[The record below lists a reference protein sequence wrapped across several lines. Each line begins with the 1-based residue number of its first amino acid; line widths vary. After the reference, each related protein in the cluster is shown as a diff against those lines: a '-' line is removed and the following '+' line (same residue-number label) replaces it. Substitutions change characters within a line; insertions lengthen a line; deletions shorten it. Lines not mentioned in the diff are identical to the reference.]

1 MQVYSGLA
9 TSHGIAIGISRK
21 ILREPLE
28 IKQTSIT
35 PDEITRE
42 LQRFEAGV
50 ESIIL
55 ELDELIKLYSHSR
68 DNRDILTTHKM
79 ILMDPEFLIR
89 VRTKIT
95 KELFTTEHAI
105 QQHFAEV
112 VELFQKMDNE
122 YFAQRS
128 ADYKDVSDR
137 LLSHLLNKSS
147 DSLDSIEAGT
157 IIISDTISPSLL
169 SRLIQQNI
177 GGLCLE
183 RGTRNSHSSIIA
195 RSMNVPMIINVPQ
208 VSTEFADG
216 QMMIL
221 DGNTGT
227 VILHP
232 DEATLQEYQKKL
244 TQQQHRRDKLQEMLY
259 ESAVTSDGHPVILR
273 SNIEIPEEMTAV
285 LDANSDGIGLF
296 RTEFL
301 FMGSN
306 HLPSEQEQYNMYRSI
321 AEQAAPHSVTIR
333 TIDVGGDKL
342 SALLNLDRE
351 SNPNLG
357 CRGIRLSF
365 AKEEVFRV
373 QIRAVL
379 RANIT
384 GSIKLMFPMI
394 SGIGEFRKVKDIIV
408 QCGAELDDRG
418 EPWRMP
424 DLGVMI
430 EVPSAALTAD
440 VLAKEVAFMSI
451 GTNDLVQYTLAVD
464 RDNDMVEAYYQTA
477 HPAVL
482 RLIEHTAQQ
491 AAAHNIPV
499 AVCGEMAGDPRYLPL
514 LLGLGVTELSVSP
527 SRILTLK
534 QQIRAISYHH
544 WKLVA
549 KEVLSL
555 ATARDVEERITKE
568 GSYDS
573 LR

>member
-1 MQVYSGLA
+1 
-9 TSHGIAIGISRK
+9 
-21 ILREPLE
+21 
-28 IKQTSIT
+28 
-35 PDEITRE
+35 
-42 LQRFEAGV
+42 
-50 ESIIL
+50 
-55 ELDELIKLYSHSR
+55 
-68 DNRDILTTHKM
+68 
-79 ILMDPEFLIR
+79 
-89 VRTKIT
+89 
-95 KELFTTEHAI
+95 
-105 QQHFAEV
+105 
-112 VELFQKMDNE
+112 
-122 YFAQRS
+122 
-128 ADYKDVSDR
+128 
-137 LLSHLLNKSS
+137 
-147 DSLDSIEAGT
+147 
-157 IIISDTISPSLL
+157 
-169 SRLIQQNI
+169 
-177 GGLCLE
+177 
-183 RGTRNSHSSIIA
+183 
-195 RSMNVPMIINVPQ
+195 
-208 VSTEFADG
+208 
-216 QMMIL
+216 
-221 DGNTGT
+221 
-227 VILHP
+227 
-232 DEATLQEYQKKL
+232 
-244 TQQQHRRDKLQEMLY
+244 
-259 ESAVTSDGHPVILR
+259 
-273 SNIEIPEEMTAV
+273 
-285 LDANSDGIGLF
+285 
-296 RTEFL
+296 
-301 FMGSN
+301 
-306 HLPSEQEQYNMYRSI
+306 MYRSI

-534 QQIRAISYHH
+534 QQIRAISYNH